1 MALDK
6 TRSHTRGLDPAEG
19 YSRNRRYVQDARDCT
34 VGPMPVQTFLN
45 AFLPSVP
52 VDKEKEVLS
61 SKGAFKEVPSS
72 GSKPSDIY
80 EPLLVALNRSAKL
93 RSCAPGLVFENTSIN
108 SAEPHTPGFM
118 KPHICCY
125 TRRNLDSVHDTP
137 ASSRA
142 ELGYVELFI
151 EVKPD
156 VALDFFVDP
165 SPETTREDC
174 DTHDFFTRFQN
185 EELKLRAERVFGQH
199 ITYAME
205 IQARQHRVCL
215 FSISMSGS
223 RARILRWDRSGI
235 IITQSFDILT
245 HPELLSEFLAR
256 FAFASDHQ
264 RGHDMSIGMATQKE
278 EVLFCDVVTKY
289 IKDQLDLVDDA
300 LTDAVAKHYQQG
312 CVFAV
317 RMFVDDSSATPSSS
331 TPVADRYLVFRPITS
346 PLRLLGRATCASAI
360 CHLLGGLLWSK

>member
-1 MALDK
+1 M
-6 TRSHTRGLDPAEG
+6 
-19 YSRNRRYVQDARDCT
+19 
-34 VGPMPVQTFLN
+34 
-45 AFLPSVP
+45 
-52 VDKEKEVLS
+52 
-61 SKGAFKEVPSS
+61 
-72 GSKPSDIY
+72 
-80 EPLLVALNRSAKL
+80 
-93 RSCAPGLVFENTSIN
+93 
-108 SAEPHTPGFM
+108 
-118 KPHICCY
+118 
-125 TRRNLDSVHDTP
+125 HDTP

-142 ELGYVELFI
+142 ELGYAELFI

-165 SPETTREDC
+165 SPETTHEDC
-174 DTHDFFTRFQN
+174 NTHDFFTRFQN
-185 EELKLRAERVFGQH
+185 KELKLRAERVFGQH

-215 FSISMSGS
+215 FLISMSGS

-245 HPELLSEFLAR
+245 HPELLGEFLAR

-264 RGHDMSIGMATQKE
+264 RGHNMSIGMATQKE
-278 EVLFCDVVTKY
+278 EVLFRDVVTKY

-317 RMFVDDSSATPSSS
+317 HMFVDDSSATPSSS
-331 TPVADRYLVFRPITS
+331 TPVADRYLVFRPVTS
-346 PLRLLGRATCASAI
+346 PLRLLGRATRGYWAVQVNAERLVFLKDTWRPPQEREGTIIAELNAAGIRNVPQFVTQGDVYQPPSVVDDKHPGTSSDLCAMI
-360 CHLLGGLLWSK
+360 L